1 MIDVLAIRAALK
13 QVIDS
18 SQSSGGTIISIDC
31 PMASSAVN
39 PNRRSGRPIPAGN
52 LAVERLGDDGIA
64 DRLDDGGI
72 EPILIDLAL
81 QQALL
86 AGMRI
91 SPGQAFE
98 GRPRARG
105 KLARRAKKGS
115 SSVIGTLVSV
125 ALGKSGRS
133 ATTNHKRT
141 QASAAYWTRN
151 GCSALWRA

>member
-1 MIDVLAIRAALK
+1 MIDVLAIRAVLK
-13 QVIDS
+13 QAIDFVAKFRGNDNLDRLPYGLL
-18 SQSSGGTIISIDC
+18 GGKSEQTF
-31 PMASSAVN
+31 
-39 PNRRSGRPIPAGN
+39 GRPIPAGN

-86 AGMRI
+86 ARQRI

-105 KLARRAKKGS
+105 KLARRAKKGF
-115 SSVIGTLVSV
+115 IGDWHLVSV
-125 ALGKSGRS
+125 AMVEVGRS
-133 ATTNHKRT
+133 ATTNHK
-141 QASAAYWTRN
+141 
-151 GCSALWRA
+151 